1 MKYGAKLFTLMIIT
15 FACVAANAQRPLMG
29 GIGPQQQRIPTGSI
43 SGRIRAIDGNGVDN
57 ARVEVRGGAAG
68 ENVAATYTNNSGA
81 FEIANLP
88 PGDYEIVV
96 TQGLEQIR
104 DRVSV
109 QNTATVIELR
119 MAGNPAPGNGHTVSI
134 AEMKI
139 PEKARN
145 HFRKADA
152 AMRKGKYDEA
162 AQEVEKALEAAP
174 AYANALT
181 LRAVLRLDSNQSQ
194 PALDDLQKA
203 LNSDPNYAMAYI
215 VSGAVYNY
223 IQQFDNAIRSLER
236 GIALDPTSWQGY
248 FELSKAL
255 LAKQNYEASL
265 RNANKAFDLAPK
277 DYPPLHLVRAH
288 IYLGLKNY
296 DQAMAELE
304 GYLEHAPKD
313 PTSEQARKTLDQVR
327 AFVATKK

>member
-1 MKYGAKLFTLMIIT
+1 MRGVIFDM
-15 FACVAANAQRPLMG
+15 
-29 GIGPQQQRIPTGSI
+29 
-43 SGRIRAIDGNGVDN
+43 DGVL
-57 ARVEVRGGAAG
+57 VLSEP
-68 ENVAATYTNNSGA
+68 
-81 FEIANLP
+81 F
-88 PGDYEIVV
+88 
-96 TQGLEQIR
+96 
-104 DRVSV
+104 
-109 QNTATVIELR
+109 
-119 MAGNPAPGNGHTVSI
+119 I
-134 AEMKI
+134 AE
-139 PEKARN
+139 A
-145 HFRKADA
+145 
-152 AMRKGKYDEA
+152 
-162 AQEVEKALEAAP
+162 
-174 AYANALT
+174 
-181 LRAVLRLDSNQSQ
+181 
-194 PALDDLQKA
+194 
-203 LNSDPNYAMAYI
+203 
-215 VSGAVYNY
+215 
-223 IQQFDNAIRSLER
+223 AIRMFAEKGHRMSEDEFRPFIGMGEDRFIGGVAERR